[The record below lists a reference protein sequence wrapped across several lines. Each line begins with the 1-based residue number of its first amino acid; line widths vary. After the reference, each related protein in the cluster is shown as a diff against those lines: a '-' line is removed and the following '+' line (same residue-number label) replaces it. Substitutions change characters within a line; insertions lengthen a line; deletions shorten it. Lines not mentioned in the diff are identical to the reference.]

1 MLTRLEVWN
10 SAMTKM
16 DQKWAANS
24 EMIMTICWPF
34 FCPFSSFESSMPQ
47 IHIFNLPVHP
57 SLWRRCRVHLRLGN
71 CHCSKTGFFSF
82 DALHLFRVPSIFF
95 LPRVRNTAI
104 NHETCDLLRYNSHN
118 FGESRFGETRR
129 KNNRK
134 SDVRKSRGHVDNCCN
149 RNRSTRER

>member
-82 DALHLFRVPSIFF
+82 DALHLFRVQRLQKFLSDYLNLVIFGHFQNVLSAKKSNF
-95 LPRVRNTAI
+95 LILPVR
-104 NHETCDLLRYNSHN
+104 LGLR
-118 FGESRFGETRR
+118 GRFIA
-129 KNNRK
+129 KF
-134 SDVRKSRGHVDNCCN
+134 
-149 RNRSTRER
+149 